1 MADKTPVRVTYDGSN
16 NAVGLAEFQTGETV
30 GIEHGGTG
38 QTTAQAAIDALLPD
52 QSSSN
57 GYFLTTDG
65 TNSSWAEVNTS
76 LTISDGSVTDTFT
89 TGNTLTFT
97 GGTGVTTAVGDDA
110 ITFSIGQAVGT
121 SDNVTFANLTLS
133 GNLTVNGTT
142 TSIATETITLA
153 DNTILLNSNAT
164 GSASEDAGIE
174 IERGDDTN
182 KTFIWDESEDK
193 WSIGSETFVAGTVEA
208 NLTGDVTGNVT
219 GNVTGDVT
227 GDLTGNVTG
236 NVTGDVTGDLTGNVT
251 GNVTGDVTGDLTG
264 NVTGNVTGNADTA
277 TAWAT
282 ARDLSLTG
290 DGTATLSSVDGTA
303 NVSGSLTL
311 ATVNSNTG
319 QFGSTTAVPVFT
331 VNGKGLITAVETAS
345 ISTSFTLA
353 ADNGSNDT
361 FNNGETLTLAGG
373 PGITTTVSDN
383 TITITAAAS
392 GGYFNSTTETF
403 PGASGNSDYG
413 SGETYVGES
422 ETTDSFGVSTITTF
436 SLMDPLG
443 SIPDAVD
450 LGALS

>member
-1 MADKTPVRVTYDGSN
+1 MADKTPVRVTYDGSD

-65 TNSSWAEVNTS
+65 TNSSWAAVNTS

-193 WSIGSETFVAGTVEA
+193 WSIGSETFVAGTVES

-227 GDLTGNVTG
+227 GDL
-236 NVTGDVTGDLTGNVT
+236 
-251 GNVTGDVTGDLTG
+251 
-264 NVTGNVTGNADTA
+264 TGNADTA

-303 NVSGSLTL
+303 NVSGALTL

>member
-1 MADKTPVRVTYDGSN
+1 MADKTPVRVTYDGSD

-65 TNSSWAEVNTS
+65 TNSSWAAVNTS

-174 IERGDDTN
+174 VERGDDTN

-208 NLTGDVTGNVT
+208 DLTGDVTGNVT

-227 GDLTGNVTG
+227 GDL
-236 NVTGDVTGDLTGNVT
+236 
-251 GNVTGDVTGDLTG
+251 
-264 NVTGNVTGNADTA
+264 TGNADTA

-290 DGTATLSSVDGTA
+290 DGTATLSSVNGTA
-303 NVSGSLTL
+303 NVSGALTL

-383 TITITAAAS
+383 TVTITAAAS

-403 PGASGNSDYG
+403 PGSSGNSDYG
-413 SGETYVGES
+413 SGETYVGEN